1 MQRSSLLFSRVSTRA
16 SCKRTQ
22 EELKKVQGMSRKHHL
37 PSGFGTV
44 RYIGPHRTNPY
55 AVHPPTKEGDKRPK
69 AICYV
74 PDFISG
80 LKALA
85 LYHAGLFTKE
95 RVEALFGT
103 HEKAHTQAKECDGA
117 IFRYCKKVM
126 EDLDRLKNETEE
138 NMKVED
144 TKEGDAFVQ
153 GKLFSVS
160 NSCVVPVHTETAKD
174 RRAQKDKEAQEEKQ
188 RSKNEQTPEE
198 NGITVKEVFDR
209 YMAHR
214 FGSSYRKKLSH
225 ASWNAAQSAFLHLAE
240 LQNFTLDELSVDGL
254 QACVNAASEK
264 GLSKTTV
271 SRVVMLIKQL
281 YRYALVRELCTK
293 NVGQYVEMP
302 AAKEETHHPDF
313 SDAEL
318 TTLWTHASDPVIRM
332 VLVMCYSGFRI
343 GEYKAVN
350 FEIHL
355 EEEIPFFKGGL
366 KTDAGRDRIVPI
378 HSAILPLVKEM
389 NGEMLCGK
397 SVSHFRKLMKEK
409 MQELQIDGGGQE
421 QLHTPHSCRHTFS
434 RLCESYEVR
443 EADRKRLL
451 GHSFG
456 NDVTNRVYG
465 HRRLQELKTEI
476 EKIRVDRN

>member
-1 MQRSSLLFSRVSTRA
+1 M
-16 SCKRTQ
+16 
-22 EELKKVQGMSRKHHL
+22 GRKHHL

-44 RYIGPHRTNPY
+44 RYIGPHRKNAY
-55 AVHPPTKEGDKRPK
+55 AVHPPAKEGEKRPK

-74 PDFISG
+74 PDFVSG

-85 LYHAGLFTKE
+85 LYHAGLFKQE
-95 RVEALFGT
+95 
-103 HEKAHTQAKECDGA
+103 QAEVLSGIQEDVCDQAEDCEGDIA
-117 IFRYCKKVM
+117 RYCKKVL
-126 EDLDRLKNETEE
+126 EDLDRLKDRIEKNMEE
-138 NMKVED
+138 ED
-144 TKEGDAFVQ
+144 KNEGDNSVQ
-153 GKLFSVS
+153 GEPSTGLASS
-160 NSCVVPVHTETAKD
+160 GACCCSETT
-174 RRAQKDKEAQEEKQ
+174 QEEQ
-188 RSKNEQTPEE
+188 VQVDGRTTVGNH
-198 NGITVKEVFDR
+198 ITLKEVFTR

-214 FGSSYRKKLSH
+214 FGSSYRKKLSR
-225 ASWNAAQSAFLHLAE
+225 ASWNAARSAFSQLAE

-465 HRRLQELKTEI
+465 HRSLQELKTEI